1 MTQKPFIMVAP
12 PNGGAR
18 RGGKADHPALP
29 PLTPPAEIVETA
41 RACKAAGADGLH
53 LHIRDETGAHS
64 LDAGRYRET
73 LDELDSAVPDMRVQI
88 TTEAV
93 GIYGVAQQ
101 LHCLEQVRASWASI
115 AIRETARD
123 MDLAPPRIYAACA
136 DMGCEV
142 QHILYDT
149 DDVALLKRWQA
160 EGIVRP
166 GQDSVLFVLGRY
178 AVGQTSA
185 PPAELDPFLAAL
197 PDASEWMLCAFGP
210 QEHACLAH
218 AATKGGNL
226 RVASKTALWDPMVIP
241 PIPTM
246 RPPSPPC
253 ATCLKGAPHEP
264 PQQPCFSPP
273 PLPL

>member
-1 MTQKPFIMVAP
+1 MTHRPFIMVAP
-12 PNGGAR
+12 NGAR
-18 RGGKADHPALP
+18 RGKADHPALP
-29 PLTPPAEIVETA
+29 LTTSEIVETA

-53 LHIRDETGAHS
+53 LHVRDDQGAHS

-73 LDELDSAVPDMRVQI
+73 LDELTRAVPELRLQI

-93 GIYGVAQQ
+93 GIYDVAQQ
-101 LHCLEQVRASWASI
+101 LHCLEQVRPGWASI
-115 AIRETARD
+115 AVRETARD
-123 MDLAPPRIYAACA
+123 MDLAPRVYAACA

-178 AVGQTSA
+178 AVGQTSD
-185 PPAELDPFLAAL
+185 PTELDPFLAAL
-197 PDASEWMLCAFGP
+197 PDAPSWMLCAFGP

-218 AATKGGNL
+218 AAARGGNL
-226 RVASKTALWDPMVIP
+226 RVGFENSLVGADGQPHPDNAASVAALCDLLER
-241 PIPTM
+241 TT
-246 RPPSPPC
+246 S
-253 ATCLKGAPHEP
+253 
-264 PQQPCFSPP
+264 
-273 PLPL
+273 